1 MKRYGNLYD
10 KIYDMDNLKLA
21 HKYAKKGKSY
31 YKDVKMVNSNEEY
44 YLRQIQDMMINKT
57 YKTSQYEVFKHWDKV
72 KEREIYKLPYYP
84 DRIVQWAIMLVI
96 EPILV
101 KKLVMDTYSAIPNK
115 GIHMG
120 LNRVRKALR
129 DTDNTKYC
137 LKFDIHHYYPSIN
150 HPILKDTYR
159 RIFKDKD
166 LLWIIDEIIDSVEMS
181 EGTGIPIGN
190 YLSQWSANIYLS
202 NFDHCLKEVKHCKYA
217 FRYMDDVVILSNSKD
232 FLHELLTDIK
242 EYLGKYKLE
251 LKHNYQI
258 FPVDKRGI
266 DFLGY
271 RMFHGYT
278 LLRKSTCKNMTK
290 KLRKISKKRIVTY
303 SDNCTIQS
311 YLGWLKWCDSY
322 RLKQKYMKGLVSDD
336 STM

>member
-1 MKRYGNLYD
+1 
-10 KIYDMDNLKLA
+10 
-21 HKYAKKGKSY
+21 
-31 YKDVKMVNSNEEY
+31 
-44 YLRQIQDMMINKT
+44 
-57 YKTSQYEVFKHWDKV
+57 
-72 KEREIYKLPYYP
+72 
-84 DRIVQWAIMLVI
+84 
-96 EPILV
+96 
-101 KKLVMDTYSAIPNK
+101 
-115 GIHMG
+115 
-120 LNRVRKALR
+120 
-129 DTDNTKYC
+129 
-137 LKFDIHHYYPSIN
+137 
-150 HPILKDTYR
+150 
-159 RIFKDKD
+159 
-166 LLWIIDEIIDSVEMS
+166 
-181 EGTGIPIGN
+181 
-190 YLSQWSANIYLS
+190 
-202 NFDHCLKEVKHCKYA
+202 
-217 FRYMDDVVILSNSKD
+217 MDDVVILSNSKD